1 MTEEQKERLRLTQ
14 GALSVLRVQRD
25 GLFEKDPNN
34 EWAKF
39 LDSAIAHIEVM
50 IKEWAFAIGHPVKI
64 SDETIEEIVDKATPI
79 IAETIKRRIAEE
91 NL

>member
-14 GALSVLRVQRD
+14 GALSILRVECNN
-25 GLFEKDPNN
+25 LFEKDPDSL
-34 EWAKF
+34 WAKF
-39 LDSAIAHIEVM
+39 LDSAIGHIENM
-50 IKEWAFAIGHPVKI
+50 TKEWAFAIGHPVEI